1 MWKVLLMHAM
11 VLAGNWSI
19 CNFSLPRN
27 YKRCCFQ
34 GSIFC
39 FLFCMEKR
47 SNKPNNVMTTCYV
60 KQLIVASEFGLIK
73 GVLIAFSFCLM
84 VVYLHFQIQLYI

>member
-1 MWKVLLMHAM
+1 MIWYLLVTGLLVIFHCQEITKD
-11 VLAGNWSI
+11 V
-19 CNFSLPRN
+19 
-27 YKRCCFQ
+27 Q

-47 SNKPNNVMTTCYV
+47 SNKPNNVMTTSYV

-73 GVLIAFSFCLM
+73 GVLIASPFVLM
-84 VVYLHFQIQLYI
+84 VDYLHFETQL